1 MKEQEQAQS
10 VPKDDGNG
18 NETAVMEMKADTGT
32 GGQEPPWLLFM
43 TFFILQCC
51 FTTCT
56 VKTNQDFVPLKKC
69 LIFSYCLSHIIKNSW
84 DYKTSELIDNP

>member
-56 VKTNQDFVPLKKC
+56 VKTNQDFVPLKNA
-69 LIFSYCLSHIIKNSW
+69 LSFPTAQVTLLKILGIIKLQN
-84 DYKTSELIDNP
+84 